1 MPPCSKAK
9 HAVVV
14 LSAGA
19 VLSAVPLFPKAAD
32 VVVAVAVVVSV
43 LAARTG
49 NLVVERPSDFGN
61 ALRLPG
67 TVEPAAGDAAS

>member
-19 VLSAVPLFPKAAD
+19 VLSAVPLFPKA
-32 VVVAVAVVVSV
+32 VVAVAVAVSV

>member
-1 MPPCSKAK
+1 MLS
-9 HAVVV
+9 VV
-14 LSAGA
+14 A

>member
-19 VLSAVPLFPKAAD
+19 VLSAVPLFPKAA